1 MPHFLPT
8 TLTEAKELGW
18 DTLDIILVSGDAY
31 VDHPSFGSALIG
43 RYLEAHGFKVGIIPQ
58 PDWKD
63 PASFTVLGQ
72 PNLFFCVSAG
82 NIDSMVN
89 NYTADKKPRR
99 TDMYSPNNE
108 AGHRPD
114 RASIVYTSMLKRLYK
129 NT

>member
-1 MPHFLPT
+1 MSLAKFLPT

-43 RYLEAHGFKVGIIPQ
+43 RYLEARGFKVGLIPQ

-63 PASFTVLGQ
+63 PRSITALGK

-82 NIDSMVN
+82 NIDSLVN
-89 NYTADKKPRR
+89 NYT
-99 TDMYSPNNE
+99 
-108 AGHRPD
+108 
-114 RASIVYTSMLKRLYK
+114 
-129 NT
+129 